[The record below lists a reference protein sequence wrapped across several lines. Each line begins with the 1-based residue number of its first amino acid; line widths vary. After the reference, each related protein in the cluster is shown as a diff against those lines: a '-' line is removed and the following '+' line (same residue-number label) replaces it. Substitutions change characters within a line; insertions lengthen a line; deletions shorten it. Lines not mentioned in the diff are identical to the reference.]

1 MNDLL
6 TLDLETTEADLLAD
20 LDDLT
25 DEQLAMVG
33 GGQGMTVL

>member
-1 MNDLL
+1 MNDLN
-6 TLDLETTEADLLAD
+6 TLELETTEADLLAD

>member
-1 MNDLL
+1 MNDLH
-6 TLDLETTEADLLAD
+6 TLDLEATEADLLTD

>member
-1 MNDLL
+1 MNDLN
-6 TLDLETTEADLLAD
+6 TLGLETTEADLLAD
-20 LDDLT
+20 LNDLT

>member
-1 MNDLL
+1 MNDVN
-6 TLDLETTEADLLAD
+6 TLELETTEADLLAD

>member
-1 MNDLL
+1 MNDLH
-6 TLDLETTEADLLAD
+6 TLDLETTEADPLMD
-20 LDDLT
+20 PDDLT

>member
-1 MNDLL
+1 MNDLN
-6 TLDLETTEADLLAD
+6 TLDLETTEADLLTD

>member
-1 MNDLL
+1 MNDLH
-6 TLDLETTEADLLAD
+6 TRDLETSEADLLTD

>member
-1 MNDLL
+1 MNELH
-6 TLDLETTEADLLAD
+6 TLDLETTEADLLLD

>member
-1 MNDLL
+1 MNDLN
-6 TLDLETTEADLLAD
+6 TLELETTEADLLAD

-25 DEQLAMVG
+25 DDQLAMVG

>member
-6 TLDLETTEADLLAD
+6 TRDLETTEADLLAD

>member
-1 MNDLL
+1 MNDLH
-6 TLDLETTEADLLAD
+6 TLDLETTEADLLAE

>member
-1 MNDLL
+1 MNDLH

-20 LDDLT
+20 LDELT

>member
-1 MNDLL
+1 MNDLN
-6 TLDLETTEADLLAD
+6 TLELETTEADLCAD

>member
-1 MNDLL
+1 MNDLHM
-6 TLDLETTEADLLAD
+6 LDLETTEADLLAD

>member
-1 MNDLL
+1 MNDLN
-6 TLDLETTEADLLAD
+6 TLELEPTEADLLAD

-33 GGQGMTVL
+33 GGQGMTVF

>member
-1 MNDLL
+1 MNDLN
-6 TLDLETTEADLLAD
+6 TLELETTEADLLAD
-20 LDDLT
+20 LDDLA

>member
-1 MNDLL
+1 MNDLH

-25 DEQLAMVG
+25 DEQLAIVG

>member
-1 MNDLL
+1 MNDLN
-6 TLDLETTEADLLAD
+6 TRELETTEADLCTD
-20 LDDLT
+20 LSDLT

>member
-1 MNDLL
+1 MNDLN
-6 TLDLETTEADLLAD
+6 TLELETTEADLLAD

-33 GGQGMTVL
+33 GGQGMTVF

>member
-1 MNDLL
+1 MNDLS
-6 TLDLETTEADLLAD
+6 TLELETTEADLLAD

>member
-6 TLDLETTEADLLAD
+6 TLDLETTEADLPAD

>member
-6 TLDLETTEADLLAD
+6 TRDLETTEADLLAD

-25 DEQLAMVG
+25 DEQRAMVG